1 MYVYSIFIGC
11 ATPGACLLSLQCTDS
26 SGHQSILYTTQF
38 TYTPHD
44 HQDITEQLLQHINKG
59 LPLQS
64 ELIPPLESQEEL
76 VQLDRC
82 LTTAVQGLEWPLQW
96 KVSLDS
102 GDGGGSIANGELS
115 YCMAMINLPKLDA
128 KCIMQ
133 QDGGHD

>member
-76 VQLDRC
+76 VQLDRS

-115 YCMAMINLPKLDA
+115 YCMAMINLPKLDV
-128 KCIMQ
+128 K
-133 QDGGHD
+133 